1 MRCGAKC
8 FAVEME
14 SNGEKKSIPVT
25 GRSST
30 EVRKAVRIEY
40 GEKIN
45 ILSVKE
51 DKRKSK

>member
-8 FAVEME
+8 FTVEIE
-14 SNGEKKSIPVT
+14 CNGDKQSIPVT
-25 GRSST
+25 GRSSM
-30 EVRKAVRIEY
+30 EARKAVRIEY